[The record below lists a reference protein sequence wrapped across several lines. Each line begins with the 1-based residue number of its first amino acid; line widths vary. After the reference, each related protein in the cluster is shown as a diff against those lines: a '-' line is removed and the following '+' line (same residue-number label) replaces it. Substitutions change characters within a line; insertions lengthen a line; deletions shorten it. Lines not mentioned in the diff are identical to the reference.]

1 MLFCLKEFQSVSQFL
16 QFSKRLEDLHWTI
29 DKQLLKDRVTFYE
42 DVSLFIDLKKEYIDK
57 KISIFTLKD
66 EEVIT
71 WLDTMLLLRR
81 VVLVLFQRGMIH
93 EEIKIIMEYPF
104 VLGNQMRSDYLIV
117 FKQSVI
123 ILEFGM
129 FNQDE
134 KRKEERY
141 TKKVQENIGHRHL
154 LANLTNI
161 DIYTYVVMY
170 RPEFDYISHQR
181 LKEHYSHNEEV
192 IDNLATFLE
201 IVIKKQL
208 NKDAYYQLTY
218 LEKYRT

>member
-1 MLFCLKEFQSVSQFL
+1 MLFCLKEFQTVSPFL
-16 QFSKRLEDLHWTI
+16 QYSKKLEESSWKI
-29 DKQLLKDRVTFYE
+29 DKQLLKDRVYFH
-42 DVSLFIDLKKEYIDK
+42 DQHPLFIELKQRYLEK
-57 KISIFTLKD
+57 KLSIFMLKD

-81 VVLVLFQRGMIH
+81 SMLVLFERGVLQEDM
-93 EEIKIIMEYPF
+93 KIIMEYPF
-104 VLGNQMRSDYLIV
+104 VLGNQMRSDYLII
-117 FKQSVI
+117 FKQAII

-154 LANLTNI
+154 LANLTNT

-170 RPEFDYISHQR
+170 RPEFDYVSNQP
-181 LKEHYSHNEEV
+181 LKEHIIHNKQV
-192 IDNLATFLE
+192 IDNLSTFLE
-201 IVIKKQL
+201 IVLKKQL
-208 NKDAYYQLTY
+208 AKDAYHQLERLETY
-218 LEKYRT
+218 R